1 MDTAQLRAQGSVLPR
16 PLTPLVGREREVAAV
31 GDLLHRPDVRLV
43 TLTGPGGVGKTRVAL
58 QIATG
63 IEDAFADGV
72 VFISLASIR
81 DPDFVLPA
89 IAQALDLP
97 ELGDRTLGE
106 QLTAVLQRQH
116 LLLILDNVEQVVAA
130 APQITRLLG
139 ACPGLKALVT
149 SRTALRVTGEHEF
162 PVPPLNLLDHA
173 ESFRLPPLEE
183 LAGNDAIALFVAR
196 AQAVLPSFAL
206 DDGNAPSVVEIC
218 SRLDGLPL
226 AIELAAAWVR
236 VLPPETL
243 VARLSSRLALLTGG
257 GRDQPARLRSMRDAI
272 AWSHDLLP
280 PPERVLFRR
289 LAVFPGGFTLDAA
302 EAVIEA
308 TAEIGGDVL
317 TGILSL
323 VQTSFI
329 TLADDPG
336 GMPRYRMLETVRE
349 YGLEQLEASGE
360 ANGVMERLSVWA
372 FALAG
377 PGNVQMFGLAPL
389 SWLER
394 CETEFDNLRAVLSW
408 ALERRDAATAQGL
421 YGDLG
426 WFWYIRGRLSEG
438 RRLGERAIALNDDG
452 PSEEWIKALRIVA
465 VLAWGQGDYPR
476 AKELC
481 EESLAHPSTTRS
493 ERGVSTALHF
503 LGLIAGAED
512 RYDEAEALQEQAL
525 ARFRADGHLGWVGY
539 VLNALG
545 VIAYE
550 RGEMVEAAER
560 LEEAL
565 GQFRMVNHAYGMA
578 LALMNL
584 AKVGRG
590 QGDYSRAAALYV
602 ESLALRWAQGEQRH
616 IAGCLRGLASV
627 AAAARQYTRAARLY
641 GAAETMREAI
651 GAPAP
656 RRHALSDQAVARV
669 RAGLGEAAFAAAWAA
684 GRALPP
690 AEAVAEA
697 LAVTTAAVV
706 TADDK
711 PSTPAAQHG
720 LTRREVG
727 VLKLV
732 REGCSNREIGERLF
746 ISERTAG
753 THVQNILDKLDVNTR
768 AAAAGYAVEHGL
780 IGPRRNPSTDDGR
793 ASTSEETT

>member
-1 MDTAQLRAQGSVLPR
+1 VDTAQLRAQGSALLE
-16 PLTPLVGREREVAAV
+16 PLTPLVGRQREIAAV
-31 GDLLHRPDVRLV
+31 CELLQRFDVRLV
-43 TLTGPGGVGKTRVAL
+43 TLTGPGGVGKTRLAQ
-58 QIATG
+58 QIAAG
-63 IEDAFADGV
+63 IEDAFVDGA
-72 VFISLASIR
+72 VFISLASTQ

-89 IAQALDLP
+89 IAQTLDLP
-97 ELGDRTLGE
+97 ELGDRPLAE

-116 LLLILDNVEQVVAA
+116 LLLILDNVEQVVDA

-149 SRTALRVTGEHEF
+149 SRAALRVTGEHEF
-162 PVPPLNLLDHA
+162 RVHPLILPNRSEA
-173 ESFRLPPLEE
+173 TRLPPLVDLERNE
-183 LAGNDAIALFVAR
+183 AIMLFVAR
-196 AQAVLPSFAL
+196 AQAVLPEFSLTEA
-206 DDGNAPSVVEIC
+206 NAPAVVEIC

-236 VLPPETL
+236 VLPPEAL

-257 GRDQPARLRSMRDAI
+257 ARDQPARLRSMRDAI

-317 TGILSL
+317 AGILSL
-323 VQTSFI
+323 VQTSFL

-349 YGLEQLEASGE
+349 YGLEQLDASGE
-360 ANGVMERLSVWA
+360 ANGVMERLAVWA
-372 FALAG
+372 FALAS

-394 CETEFDNLRAVLSW
+394 CETEFDNLRAILNW
-408 ALERRDAATAQGL
+408 AIERKDATTAQSL
-421 YGDLG
+421 YADLG
-426 WFWYIRGRLSEG
+426 WFWYVRGRLSEG
-438 RRLGERAIALNDDG
+438 RRLGERAIALNGGG
-452 PSEEWIKALRIVA
+452 PSEQWLKALRIA
-465 VLAWGQGDYPR
+465 GVLAWVQGDYPR

-481 EESLAHPSTTRS
+481 EESLAHPAAISS
-493 ERGVSTALHF
+493 EPGVSVALHF
-503 LGLIAGAED
+503 LGLIAEAED
-512 RYDEAEALQEQAL
+512 RHDEAEALQEQAL
-525 ARFRADGHLGWVGY
+525 DRFRAEGHLGWVGY
-539 VLNALG
+539 VFNALG

-550 RGEMVEAAER
+550 RGEMVQSAAH

-565 GQFRMVNHAYGMA
+565 DQFRTVNHAYGMA

-584 AKVGRG
+584 AKVARG
-590 QGDYSRAAALYV
+590 QGEYSRAAALYG
-602 ESLALRWAQGEQRH
+602 ESLALRWVQGEQRH

-651 GAPAP
+651 GASAP
-656 RRHALSDQAVARV
+656 RHHALSDQAVARV

-697 LAVTTAAVV
+697 QAVSADAAVTAA
-706 TADDK
+706 DK
-711 PSTPAAQHG
+711 QLTPAAQHG
-720 LTRREVG
+720 LTRREVE
-727 VLKLV
+727 VLELV
-732 REGCSNREIGERLF
+732 CEGRSNRDIGERLC

-753 THVQNILDKLDVNTR
+753 THVQNILDKLDVSTR
-768 AAAAGYAVEHGL
+768 AAAAAYAVEHGL
-780 IGPRRNPSTDDGR
+780 IAARQTASTGGR
-793 ASTSEETT
+793 ASASGETT